1 MNPTVNKNGNPRKFS
16 LFGKDLANKKQ
27 SMDYIDL
34 SFLDVNKDKIIVKLS
49 DVTEEK
55 I

>member
-1 MNPTVNKNGNPRKFS
+1 MKEKADKF
-16 LFGKDLANKKQ
+16 FAITKDLANKKQ

-49 DVTEEK
+49 NVTEEK